1 MLYEAECLQLAW
13 KFIEKNKYHAQHD
26 QAILAMLI
34 DFGSFR
40 CSWRAFLCIHFFSTD
55 VWTNSPPFV
64 RTEEWCKTV
73 YPGSRATM
81 SGSSCARLERDGLSP
96 NQFNIQPFMGLVSLN
111 TALSGPY
118 FLGGWHFW
126 DPLRFP
132 WFNLMKG
139 HIFLAPFKSSNM
151 SPKAFCQGF
160 LASFQRDVDDVWVR
174 VRMAWESLEG
184 GHQDIHRITLVK
196 TRTMIPFD

>member
-40 CSWRAFLCIHFFSTD
+40 CSWPAFLCIHFFSTD

-139 HIFLAPFKSSNM
+139 HIFLAPFKSSNV
-151 SPKAFCQGF
+151 AEGF
-160 LASFQRDVDDVWVR
+160 LPRILGLIPAGCGWCVGEGVDGMGVFGR
-174 VRMAWESLEG
+174 
-184 GHQDIHRITLVK
+184 
-196 TRTMIPFD
+196 RTSGYRKDNACQN